1 VEYVALSAAVS
12 ASYPEEAEAGVAVAL
27 ADTAALVETLE
38 AYGVEASGVEVSEVI
53 DEAYVVPPAQ
63 PAPPPAF
70 PPPAPPT
77 PPPPPLVVDRACSAH
92 PSCAALGFDG
102 DCCRADSGICASCCD
117 ACSDVGEP
125 DIVTGAPSPPAFSP
139 QVPGGSGLD
148 SDGNDDI
155 GEDDEAS
162 TGSDSTSTTLAVILA
177 IVGVLFLLLLIG
189 VIYYYHRVKTGTL
202 AFKKVGKLAN
212 GGSGKYPS
220 VVLREAN
227 GSPPQARDPQA
238 RAVLAPS
245 CASCASSFDD
255 TGSRLARALPE
266 AIARVSTV
274 AEDTGGRLANRA
286 VTDPE
291 GLEGPDHYA
300 LSPEVVDTG
309 SRLASAVADDTGGRL
324 ASRAVAVTLS
334 GVGDVPSTDGPSST
348 DGGPSSDVPSS
359 SRTMSYPVT
368 ALVGV
373 KPMPDVEHV

>member
-1 VEYVALSAAVS
+1 M
-12 ASYPEEAEAGVAVAL
+12 
-27 ADTAALVETLE
+27 
-38 AYGVEASGVEVSEVI
+38 
-53 DEAYVVPPAQ
+53 
-63 PAPPPAF
+63 
-70 PPPAPPT
+70 PPT
-77 PPPPPLVVDRACSAH
+77 SHLPWN
-92 PSCAALGFDG
+92 PSH
-102 DCCRADSGICASCCD
+102 
-117 ACSDVGEP
+117 
-125 DIVTGAPSPPAFSP
+125 
-139 QVPGGSGLD
+139 
-148 SDGNDDI
+148 
-155 GEDDEAS
+155 
-162 TGSDSTSTTLAVILA
+162 LA
-177 IVGVLFLLLLIG
+177 
-189 VIYYYHRVKTGTL
+189 
-202 AFKKVGKLAN
+202 
-212 GGSGKYPS
+212 
-220 VVLREAN
+220 
-227 GSPPQARDPQA
+227 QARDPQA

-266 AIARVSTV
+266 AIARVSAV